1 MLGGGVNHFR
11 LQIDCI
17 IPPSFRDSALLCK
30 SIPPRKDKPFM
41 SKNGRNLWDRRTI
54 LKTSATALGG
64 ALLRG
69 EPVEA
74 AYPKAVNTN
83 SAASALKITDLRVA
97 TVVKPGPSPCP
108 IIRMDTNQGVYG
120 LGEVRDGASATYA
133 LFLKSRLLGENPL
146 QLEKIF
152 RKIKQFGG
160 PARQGGG
167 VCAIEMALWD
177 IVGKVYNVPV
187 YAMLGGGKYRDKIRV
202 YADTTES
209 KDPQIYA
216 QRMKERKQVMGIT
229 WLKMDLGIEMVSD
242 TPGTVTGPSDLSEW
256 ELTEIPHT
264 LLAMEVTNKGIAMLE
279 QYVAAVRDAVGMEI
293 PLAMDH
299 LGHLG
304 VKSIIRL
311 GKAYE
316 KYNLSWMEDVIPW
329 TYTDLLKHIA
339 DESPTPILTGED
351 IYLKEPFHVLCEKH
365 AVDKIHPDLATSG
378 GILETHKI
386 GDMAEGYGVPMAM
399 HFAGTPVS
407 CMANV
412 HCAAATQNFLALEN
426 HSLDVSWWSSIVEEG
441 VKTPIVNHGW
451 IDVPDRPGLGVT
463 LNEDVV
469 HQHLIPGTGYFEPTP
484 QWDREHSW
492 DRLWS

>member
-1 MLGGGVNHFR
+1 
-11 LQIDCI
+11 
-17 IPPSFRDSALLCK
+17 
-30 SIPPRKDKPFM
+30 M
-41 SKNGRNLWDRRTI
+41 SKNNSQGFNRRDAM
-54 LKTSATALGG
+54 KASALALGST
-64 ALLRG
+64 LLIG
-69 EPVEA
+69 DPIEA
-74 AYPKAVNTN
+74 CPKGVNTN
-83 SAASALKITDLRVA
+83 SAPSALQITDLRVA

-108 IIRMDTNQGVYG
+108 IIRIDTNQGVSG

-133 LFLKSRLLGENPL
+133 LFLKSRIVGENPL
-146 QLEKIF
+146 QLDKIF
-152 RKIKQFGG
+152 RKVKQFGG
-160 PARQGGG
+160 HARQAGG

-177 IVGKVYNVPV
+177 IAGKVYGAPA
-187 YAMLGGGKYRDKIRV
+187 YAMVGGGKFRDKIRV

-209 KDPQIYA
+209 KDPKVYA
-216 QRMKERKQVMGIT
+216 QRMKERKEVMGLT
-229 WLKMDLGIEMVSD
+229 WLKMDLGIDMVSD
-242 TPGTVTGPSDLSEW
+242 TPGTVTEPSEHTPW
-256 ELTEIPHT
+256 EETELEHPFVAT
-264 LLAMEVTNKGIAMLE
+264 EVTDKGVAMLE

-293 PLAMDH
+293 PLSMDH

-329 TYTDLLKHIA
+329 QYTDLLKQIS

-351 IYLKEPFHVLCEKH
+351 IYLKEPFRVLCERH
-365 AVDKIHPDLATSG
+365 AVSKIHPDLATSG

-386 GDMAEGYGVPMAM
+386 GDMAQEYGVPMAM

-412 HCAAATQNFLALEN
+412 HCAAATENFLALEN
-426 HSLDVSWWSSIVEEG
+426 HSLDVPWWSSLVQEY

-451 IDVPDRPGLGVT
+451 IEVPDRHGLGVS
-463 LNEDVV
+463 LNDEVV
-469 HQHLIPGTGYFEPTP
+469 RQHLASGTGYFDPTP
-484 QWDREHSW
+484 EWDHERSW